1 MSSTFIPEVVEVT
14 VDVSGAQPLDTETF
28 ELPLFI
34 AAHNLNTTR
43 VPQSYSTLAQ
53 VTAAGFAVGSPVYNF
68 CKNCFNGLFRPSL
81 VKIGRQA
88 VSSYD
93 VDFNGYT
100 QVGTDVTV
108 SLVVNDVVKS
118 FTATATETTA
128 TAIAAKIVALIE
140 ADVTF
145 GPLVVAT
152 ALAGVMT
159 IAPTASEKISVGV
172 QSGKAKI
179 SADSTETPTDAFNA
193 IYLVDQDYFYV
204 ASDDHLKASQKTLA
218 TAVSAYNKPFIYST
232 LEATVKDKAN
242 TTNVFAEMKAMQNDW
257 ALGFYHELA
266 DLEFPEG
273 SVIGATASISFDS
286 NGPDSLHQKTLKGL
300 TVSTLT
306 TTEREAIEFHNGNYA
321 IMYRGAGSMFN
332 GFMASG
338 QFFDTMKFSAWL
350 ESRIKESVY
359 GLQKRASDAGK
370 SMTFSNND
378 LPRIKAAIQSSPI
391 NTGIRYGS
399 ILEGY
404 DPETNENFD
413 PIITVPTR
421 GQVTTDNLANRILD
435 GVTVEVVYNCPLHYV
450 KIKAYVVLT
459 RQTA

>member
-1 MSSTFIPEVVEVT
+1 MSTPFIPDVVEVT
-14 VDVSGAQPLDTETF
+14 VALETQPLSTESF
-28 ELPLFI
+28 ETVLFI
-34 AAHNLNTTR
+34 AEHNLNASR
-43 VPQSYSTLAQ
+43 VPVSFTDIAS
-53 VTAAGFAVGSPVYNF
+53 VAAYGFAVGSPVYNF
-68 CKNCFNGLFRPSL
+68 CKNAFNGNFRPSL

-108 SLVVNDVVKS
+108 SLVVNGVVKS

-128 TAIAAKIVALIE
+128 TAIAAKFAALIE
-140 ADVTF
+140 ADTDIKD
-145 GPLVVAT
+145 LVVAT
-152 ALAGVMT
+152 ATTGVLT
-159 IAPTASEKISVGV
+159 IAPTASAKVSVGV

-179 SADSTETPTDAFNA
+179 SADSTETPVDAYNA
-193 IYLVDQDYFYV
+193 LYLVDQDFFYV
-204 ASDDHLKASQKTLA
+204 ASADHLAAHQKALA
-218 TAVSAYNKPFIYST
+218 ATVATYNKPFIYST
-232 LEATVKDKAN
+232 LDANVKDKSN
-242 TTNVFAEMKAMQNDW
+242 TTNIFAEMKATQNDW

-266 DLEFPEG
+266 DLEYPEG
-273 SVIGATASISFDS
+273 AVIGATASISFDN

-300 TVSTLT
+300 TVSNLT
-306 TTEREAIEFHNGNYA
+306 VTEREAIEFHNGNYA

-332 GFMASG
+332 GFMSSR

-350 ESRIKESVY
+350 DARTTESVY
-359 GLQKRASDAGK
+359 GLMKRASDSGR

-378 LPRIKAAIQSSPI
+378 LPRIKAAIQASPI

-399 ILEGY
+399 ILDGY

-435 GVTVEVVYNCPLHYV
+435 GVIVEVVYNCPLHYV
-450 KIKAYVVLT
+450 KVKAYVVLT